1 VNPQFRTVALI
12 AAGLGLL
19 VSLYFA
25 LKPGSDDET
34 TPTTTVVQTTT
45 TGTALEPAGT
55 TATEPEVTTTTE
67 PEVTTTP
74 TTTTAPAE
82 PDVVQITVSVPGDKA
97 PTVKHFTIEQD
108 SQVVFV
114 VNSELADEV
123 HLHGYDLS
131 ADVAPGAPATI
142 RFKANAP
149 GLFEAELESRSLPI
163 AELEVRP

>member
-12 AAGLGLL
+12 AAALGLL

-25 LKPGSDDET
+25 LRPGDDDEATST
-34 TPTTTVVQTTT
+34 TSVAQTTT
-45 TGTALEPAGT
+45 AAT
-55 TATEPEVTTTTE
+55 TEAATTTTA
-67 PEVTTTP
+67 
-74 TTTTAPAE
+74 TTTTAPAA
-82 PDVVQITVSVPGDKA
+82 PAVVRITVSVPGDKA
-97 PTVKHFTIEQD
+97 PTVKHFTIKQD

-114 VNSELADEV
+114 VKSELADEV

>member
-25 LKPGSDDET
+25 LRPGSDDET

-45 TGTALEPAGT
+45 AAATTEPEVT
-55 TATEPEVTTTTE
+55 TATEPEVTTTA
-67 PEVTTTP
+67 
-74 TTTTAPAE
+74 TTTTGPAE

-123 HLHGYDLS
+123 HLHGYDRS

-142 RFKANAP
+142 RFKVDAP

>member
-12 AAGLGLL
+12 AGALGLI

-25 LKPGSDDET
+25 LSPGGDDNAA
-34 TPTTTVVQTTT
+34 PTTTTAAQTTT
-45 TGTALEPAGT
+45 AA
-55 TATEPEVTTTTE
+55 TTTE
-67 PEVTTTP
+67 PEVTTTAP
-74 TTTTAPAE
+74 TTTAPAE
-82 PDVVQITVSVPGDKA
+82 PAVVRISVSVPGDKA
-97 PTVKHFTIEQD
+97 PTVKHFTIKQG

-114 VNSELADEV
+114 VKSELADEV

>member
-1 VNPQFRTVALI
+1 MNPQFRTVALI

-25 LKPGSDDET
+25 LKPGDDET
-34 TPTTTVVQTTT
+34 TPTTSVAQTTT
-45 TGTALEPAGT
+45 AA
-55 TATEPEVTTTTE
+55 ATTE
-67 PEVTTTP
+67 PETTT
-74 TTTTAPAE
+74 TAATTTAPAE
-82 PDVVQITVSVPGDKA
+82 PAVVRITVSVPGDKA
-97 PTVKHFTIEQD
+97 PTVKHFTIKQG

-114 VNSELADEV
+114 VESELADEV

-131 ADVAPGAPATI
+131 ADVAPGEPATI
-142 RFKANAP
+142 RFTADAP

>member
-25 LKPGSDDET
+25 LKPGIDDET

-45 TGTALEPAGT
+45 AAAT
-55 TATEPEVTTTTE
+55 TEPEVTTATE

-97 PTVKHFTIEQD
+97 PTVKHFTIDQD

>member
-1 VNPQFRTVALI
+1 MNPQFRTVALI
-12 AAGLGLL
+12 AAGLGLI

-25 LKPGSDDET
+25 LSPGGDDNAAPT
-34 TPTTTVVQTTT
+34 TPTAAQTTT
-45 TGTALEPAGT
+45 AA
-55 TATEPEVTTTTE
+55 TTTE
-67 PEVTTTP
+67 PQV
-74 TTTTAPAE
+74 TTTAPAE
-82 PDVVQITVSVPGDKA
+82 PQAVQISVSVPGDKA
-97 PTVKHFTIEQD
+97 PTVKHFTIKQG

-114 VNSELADEV
+114 VKSELADEV

-131 ADVAPGAPATI
+131 ADVAPGEPATI

>member
-12 AAGLGLL
+12 AAGLGLI

-25 LKPGSDDET
+25 LSPGGDDNAAPT
-34 TPTTTVVQTTT
+34 TPTAAQTTT
-45 TGTALEPAGT
+45 AA
-55 TATEPEVTTTTE
+55 TTTE
-67 PEVTTTP
+67 PQV
-74 TTTTAPAE
+74 TTTAPAE
-82 PDVVQITVSVPGDKA
+82 PQAVQISVSVPGDKA
-97 PTVKHFTIEQD
+97 PTVKHFTIKQG

-114 VNSELADEV
+114 VRSELADEV

-131 ADVAPGAPATI
+131 ADVAPGEPATI

>member
-1 VNPQFRTVALI
+1 MNPQFRTVALI

-25 LKPGSDDET
+25 LKPGDDET
-34 TPTTTVVQTTT
+34 APTTSVAQTTT
-45 TGTALEPAGT
+45 AA
-55 TATEPEVTTTTE
+55 ATTE
-67 PEVTTTP
+67 PETTT
-74 TTTTAPAE
+74 TAATTTAPAE
-82 PDVVQITVSVPGDKA
+82 PAVVPITVSVPGDKA
-97 PTVKHFTIEQD
+97 PSVKHFTIKQG

-114 VNSELADEV
+114 VESELADEV

-131 ADVAPGAPATI
+131 ADVAPGEPATI
-142 RFKANAP
+142 RFTADAP

>member
-12 AAGLGLL
+12 AAGLGLI

-25 LKPGSDDET
+25 LSPGGNDEATPATTAAET
-34 TPTTTVVQTTT
+34 TTAATTTETEPTTT
-45 TGTALEPAGT
+45 AA
-55 TATEPEVTTTTE
+55 
-67 PEVTTTP
+67 
-74 TTTTAPAE
+74 TTTAPAE
-82 PDVVQITVSVPGDKA
+82 PDVVRITVSVPGDKA
-97 PTVKHFTIEQD
+97 PTVKHFTIQQD

-131 ADVAPGAPATI
+131 ADVAPGQPATI
-142 RFKANAP
+142 RFKATAP